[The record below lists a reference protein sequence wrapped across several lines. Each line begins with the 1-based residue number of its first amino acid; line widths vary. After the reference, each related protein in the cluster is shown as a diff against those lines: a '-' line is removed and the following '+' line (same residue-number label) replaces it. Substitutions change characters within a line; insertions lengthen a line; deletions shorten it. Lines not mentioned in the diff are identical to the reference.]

1 MKHNQIVSGC
11 YDGKVV
17 NLGMRLKT
25 FMEKNRLLHL
35 KPADVL
41 PEFQSAMQELN
52 SDISLHSVGVI
63 ATGKPK
69 CKLLG
74 ESVIETASITHNLG
88 ECRDQAKVD
97 TFIAAK
103 IADHDGEIVTLNH
116 VAENQRLRN
125 EIADAEAAEAKAKA
139 DAEAAAEKA
148 KAEAAKA
155 KAAAAK

>member
-1 MKHNQIVSGC
+1 M
-11 YDGKVV
+11 
-17 NLGMRLKT
+17 GMRLKT

-52 SDISLHSVGVI
+52 SDVSLHSVGVI

-88 ECRDQAKVD
+88 ECRDAAKVNE
-97 TFIAAK
+97 FIKSKVNAF
-103 IADHDGEIVTLNH
+103 DGEIATLNRIR
-116 VAENQRLRN
+116 EEQFLRI
-125 EIADAEAAEAKAKA
+125 EIAAAEAAEAKAKA
-139 DAEAAAEKA
+139 DAEAAAE
-148 KAEAAKA
+148 AEAKA